1 MLFEASLSVPMVRA
15 TLIYA
20 WKTLSI
26 STELC
31 SAMILGSGIGCEEQT
46 ARLARRR
53 QVFGHSKIQTMDY
66 PIEKLTFKEG
76 KIYELYN
83 GKLSNPFMGLCPM
96 QVTKKLSVKER
107 DHHQCEFGFELSC
120 AADPVWVSF
129 FKQDSS
135 DPAVEFQGTRMLLT
149 CLPAN
154 LEERYGKIKEAMAKT
169 NVRYEEERQA
179 LIGKIVTKDEALK
192 AAQQKREDRT
202 AALNSQFDKLQ
213 I

>member
-1 MLFEASLSVPMVRA
+1 ME
-15 TLIYA
+15 
-20 WKTLSI
+20 
-26 STELC
+26 
-31 SAMILGSGIGCEEQT
+31 
-46 ARLARRR
+46 
-53 QVFGHSKIQTMDY
+53 H

-83 GKLSNPFMGLCPM
+83 GKLSNPFMGLCEV

-107 DHHQCEFGFELSC
+107 DHHQCEFAFELSC

-135 DPAVEFQGTRMLLT
+135 EASVEFQGTRMLLT
-149 CLPAN
+149 CLPSN
-154 LEERYGKIKEAMAKT
+154 LEERYAKIKDSMART
-169 NVRYEEERQA
+169 NVRYEKERLE
-179 LIGKIVTKDEALK
+179 LIKKIVIKDEAVK
-192 AAQQKREDRT
+192 TAQQKRDDRT